1 MTRNFASLNCPP
13 LFSRLTPS
21 AMPQPS
27 HPRVHAANGLQD
39 FIAVSRYARYLPE
52 KRRRE
57 TWAEAVARV
66 RDMHLAY
73 YPDRPL
79 QSAIFAAMSA
89 GEATRD
95 DLAEWE
101 GCRTLHEAIRTAFEA
116 VRKREILPSMRSLQ
130 FGGEAILGKHARIY
144 NCAFTYLDRLEA
156 FREAFYLLLCGC
168 GVGFS
173 VQARHVAKLP
183 AFARRPEGAA
193 PVHHVVAD
201 TIEGWADALH
211 VLLEQAVAGR
221 SVEFD
226 YSHIRQEGAPLRTT
240 GGKAPGPGPL
250 YHTLTRIDRI
260 LHGATGRRLRTIEAY
275 DILCW
280 AAKAVLSGGVR
291 RSATI
296 CLFSVDDT
304 EMAAAK
310 TGNWLA
316 EHPQRVASNN
326 SAVVIRRSATLAQFM
341 ALFEAQKQFGE
352 PGFYF
357 VEDADYGANPCVE
370 IGLHP
375 RLKLDAATIRR
386 LRELGHTGPLR
397 VGAVLTGVQFC
408 NLATVSAAAADSP
421 AAFRR
426 LCALAALVG
435 TLQAGYTDFRY
446 LSPVSRVI
454 TEREALLGVSLCGI
468 LDRPDLLLDPGV
480 LQGGAAVVKAV
491 NAVAARALGIQ
502 PAARTTCVK
511 PEGTASLLLGTSSG
525 LHPHHAR
532 RYFRRV
538 QANVHDPVYVHF
550 RRTNPHMVEPSVY
563 DLNCRTEVISFP
575 VEGPVFGVYREEL
588 SAVRHLAY
596 IRLVQE
602 NWVQVGRRH
611 ERFSPGLHHNVSC
624 TVSVRPDEWSA
635 VAEYIWTHR
644 HSFTGVAMLQDHGDK
659 VYAQAPREGVV
670 TPTDIEKWNALV
682 YTPVDFTTLEESED
696 ITELKQVAA
705 CAGGACELV

>member
-1 MTRNFASLNCPP
+1 
-13 LFSRLTPS
+13 
-21 AMPQPS
+21 MPQPS
-27 HPRVHAANGLQD
+27 HPRVHEANGLQD

-183 AFARRPEGAA
+183 ALAPRREPAV

-250 YHTLTRIDRI
+250 YHTLTRIERI
-260 LHGATGRRLRTIEAY
+260 LHGAAGRRLRTIEAY

-296 CLFSVDDT
+296 CLFSVDDA

-310 TGNWLA
+310 TRSE
-316 EHPQRVASNN
+316 EHTS
-326 SAVVIRRSATLAQFM
+326 
-341 ALFEAQKQFGE
+341 
-352 PGFYF
+352 
-357 VEDADYGANPCVE
+357 
-370 IGLHP
+370 
-375 RLKLDAATIRR
+375 
-386 LRELGHTGPLR
+386 EL
-397 VGAVLTGVQFC
+397 Q
-408 NLATVSAAAADSP
+408 
-421 AAFRR
+421 
-426 LCALAALVG
+426 
-435 TLQAGYTDFRY
+435 
-446 LSPVSRVI
+446 
-454 TEREALLGVSLCGI
+454 SL
-468 LDRPDLLLDPGV
+468 
-480 LQGGAAVVKAV
+480 
-491 NAVAARALGIQ
+491 
-502 PAARTTCVK
+502 
-511 PEGTASLLLGTSSG
+511 
-525 LHPHHAR
+525 
-532 RYFRRV
+532 
-538 QANVHDPVYVHF
+538 
-550 RRTNPHMVEPSVY
+550 
-563 DLNCRTEVISFP
+563 
-575 VEGPVFGVYREEL
+575 
-588 SAVRHLAY
+588 
-596 IRLVQE
+596 
-602 NWVQVGRRH
+602 
-611 ERFSPGLHHNVSC
+611 
-624 TVSVRPDEWSA
+624 
-635 VAEYIWTHR
+635 
-644 HSFTGVAMLQDHGDK
+644 
-659 VYAQAPREGVV
+659 
-670 TPTDIEKWNALV
+670 
-682 YTPVDFTTLEESED
+682 
-696 ITELKQVAA
+696 
-705 CAGGACELV
+705 